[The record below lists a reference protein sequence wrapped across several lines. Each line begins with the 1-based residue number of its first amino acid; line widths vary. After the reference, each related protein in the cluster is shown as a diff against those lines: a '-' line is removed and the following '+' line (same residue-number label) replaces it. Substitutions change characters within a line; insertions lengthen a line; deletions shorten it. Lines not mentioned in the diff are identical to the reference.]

1 METLSKEGN
10 RRVEPNKTSYK
21 RVFNAWIRSE
31 KEDSAERIHDFF
43 KRLILKHPNLLV
55 LSDFHA
61 IILKCGYSNHPNAVN
76 FVSEIPTASQPN
88 IPTLYC

>member
-43 KRLILKHPNLLV
+43 KRLILKYPNLLV
-55 LSDFHA
+55 LSDFRT
-61 IILKCGYSNHPNAVN
+61 IILKCGYM
-76 FVSEIPTASQPN
+76 
-88 IPTLYC
+88 